1 MSSRNKQIAAW
12 VIAAALATAVAGCA
26 GAAQPSAQSQAPA
39 PAPVPAKSAPA
50 QPAPVQTPPPATTP
64 LTAAEAVTILS
75 QAPEVVQHRKEVEA
89 AGRRQVLKVEN
100 ETPTKFVVRVAE
112 DAGTHVATTFWF
124 GVMKSDRSVVKLDI
138 ADPESF
144 DK

>member
-1 MSSRNKQIAAW
+1 MGSRNKHIAAW
-12 VIAAALATAVAGCA
+12 LIAAALATAVAGCA
-26 GAAQPSAQSQAPA
+26 GAAQPTVQPT
-39 PAPVPAKSAPA
+39 APVPAPVKSAPA
-50 QPAPVQTPPPATTP
+50 QPTTVQTPPPATTP

-112 DAGTHVATTFWF
+112 DAGTHVATTYWF
-124 GVMKSDRSVVKLDI
+124 GVMKADRTVVKLDI

>member
-1 MSSRNKQIAAW
+1 MGSLNKQTAAW
-12 VIAAALATAVAGCA
+12 LIAAALATAVAGCA
-26 GAAQPSAQSQAPA
+26 GAAQPTVQP
-39 PAPVPAKSAPA
+39 PAPVPAPVKSAPA

-64 LTAAEAVTILS
+64 LTATEAVTILS

-124 GVMKSDRSVVKLDI
+124 GVMKADRTVVKLDI

>member
-1 MSSRNKQIAAW
+1 MCNRNKQIAAW
-12 VIAAALATAVAGCA
+12 LIAAALATAVAGCA
-26 GAAQPSAQSQAPA
+26 GAAQPTVQPT
-39 PAPVPAKSAPA
+39 APVPAPVKSAPA
-50 QPAPVQTPPPATTP
+50 QPTPVQTPPPATTP

-112 DAGTHVATTFWF
+112 DAGTHVATTYWF
-124 GVMKSDRSVVKLDI
+124 GVMKADRTVVKLDI